1 VSLVR
6 SATLLRSSSLLPIKP
21 VMRDVGQR
29 TRIFVVSS
37 AAALL
42 LAVAICTAVLTSSA
56 GDFASRHADLRA
68 RLGVD
73 LLVIVG
79 PEMPDLSPARV
90 AAGLAPGDDAE
101 LDRAVA
107 HGQADGV
114 LSSLMIWD
122 RSGRIV
128 YSSEARPPRTGAL
141 DPDIAA
147 ALHGGDVIRRHPSEM
162 DFASHART
170 GVLDAFEPLR
180 DGRGR
185 VYGAVEIGLP
195 LRPIAADA
203 ARVRARLVLFLLGGA
218 TLLWLVL
225 LPFTIRAAR
234 AAAHQ
239 WIPGRRRTLRAF
251 RRALT
256 RGEIELAYQPQI
268 DPGTGVVHGVEALV
282 RWRRDGRVEPPDSFL
297 PIVEDS
303 SLMAPMTDRIVDLA
317 LAQLAAWNRAG
328 HTVRMSVNLSARD
341 LADETLPARI
351 AAALARH
358 EVVGAKVTTEVTET
372 AILEDPARAR
382 RILDEITAL
391 GVEIA
396 VDDFGTGHASISR
409 LHQLPVTEVKVDRSF
424 VSNPDQRSRA
434 YLEAIAG
441 FGRKL
446 GLRVVAEGVEDA
458 ETLAFLVACGCDLAQ
473 GYHIS
478 RPLDSEQM
486 NDWLARAPLNQTPAD
501 TPARAA

>member
-1 VSLVR
+1 
-6 SATLLRSSSLLPIKP
+6 
-21 VMRDVGQR
+21 
-29 TRIFVVSS
+29 
-37 AAALL
+37 
-42 LAVAICTAVLTSSA
+42 
-56 GDFASRHADLRA
+56 
-68 RLGVD
+68 
-73 LLVIVG
+73 
-79 PEMPDLSPARV
+79 
-90 AAGLAPGDDAE
+90 
-101 LDRAVA
+101 
-107 HGQADGV
+107 
-114 LSSLMIWD
+114 
-122 RSGRIV
+122 V
-128 YSSEARPPRTGAL
+128 YSSGAQPAGGTGAL
-141 DPDIAA
+141 DPDVAA
-147 ALHGGDVIRRHPSEM
+147 ALHGGDVTRRHPLEM

-180 DGRGR
+180 DTTGR

-234 AAAHQ
+234 AAARQ

-256 RGEIELAYQPQI
+256 RGEIELVYQPQI
-268 DPGTGVVHGVEALV
+268 DPATGVLQGVEALV
-282 RWRRDGRVEPPDSFL
+282 RWRRDGRLEAPDSFL

-303 SLMAPMTDRIVDLA
+303 SLMAHLTDRVVDLA
-317 LAQLAAWNRAG
+317 LAQLARWNSAG
-328 HTVRMSVNLSARD
+328 HSFRMSVNLSARD

-351 AAALARH
+351 RTALARH
-358 EVVGAKVTTEVTET
+358 HIDGAQLTTEVTET
-372 AILEDPARAR
+372 AILDDPTRAR

-409 LHQLPVTEVKVDRSF
+409 LHQLPITEVKVDRSF
-424 VSNPDQRSRA
+424 VSNRDPRSRS

-441 FGRKL
+441 FARKL
-446 GLRVVAEGVEDA
+446 GLRTVAEGVEDA
-458 ETLAFLVACGCDLAQ
+458 DTLTFLLACGCDLAQ

-478 RPLDSEQM
+478 RPLAGEQM
-486 NDWLARAPLNQTPAD
+486 DDWIARAPTRRSPAHSQ
-501 TPARAA
+501 ARAA